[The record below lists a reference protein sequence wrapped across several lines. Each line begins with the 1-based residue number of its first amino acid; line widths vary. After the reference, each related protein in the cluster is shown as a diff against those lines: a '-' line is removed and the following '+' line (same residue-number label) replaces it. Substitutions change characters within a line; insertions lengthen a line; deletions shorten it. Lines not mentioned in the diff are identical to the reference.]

1 MASFLPKGFS
11 RPRKW
16 EGKPASLL
24 LPLTLSI
31 SDEIPSDAAG
41 AAPGFNTQMPLQRL
55 PRGCGG
61 GGMQSIAH
69 LRAQF
74 VIRVDP

>member
-11 RPRKW
+11 GQRKHRKW

-41 AAPGFNTQMPLQRL
+41 AAPGFNTQMPLQQL
-55 PRGCGG
+55 PRGHEG

-69 LRAQF
+69 LRA
-74 VIRVDP
+74 